1 MTRTQ
6 VDATHR
12 ARMIRPVA
20 AAAALALT
28 AALVASA
35 CSSSS
40 DDTGATSSVTP
51 TTTTAST
58 ASSSAASPTAADTS
72 VPDGAGDPPGADP
85 VSAYDDPAN
94 WLCRP
99 DTTDDACD
107 VDLTTT
113 LVNADGSTQIEP
125 FTPATDPKVDCFY
138 VYPTVS
144 QEPPPNSDRV
154 VGDEERMVVANQ
166 FARFASVCRTF
177 APMYRQVPLAG
188 LGIGGRAPTTTVP
201 GAPAP
206 FEVAYGDVRDA
217 WQQYLRTDNGGR
229 PVVLIGHSQGAGHLR
244 RLISEEID
252 DNPDVR
258 NRLVS
263 ALLLGGPVPAEGTPG
278 AFTNVPPCTSAEQT
292 GCVVSYATFDATSP
306 PPDDSLFGAPRTG
319 QGRVICTNPAA
330 LPGGAGTLNSYYPG
344 STRPGVTT
352 PFVRYDGLVSA
363 RCASNERFDWLEAT
377 DTWTP
382 GDARPEQIGGRLTPQ
397 WGLHLVD
404 VNLALGNLIDLVRT
418 QAATR

>member
-1 MTRTQ
+1 MTPPP
-6 VDATHR
+6 VDATRR
-12 ARMIRPVA
+12 ARTNRTLPT
-20 AAAALALT
+20 AAALALA
-28 AALVASA
+28 AALLASA
-35 CSSSS
+35 CSSST
-40 DDTGATSSVTP
+40 DA
-51 TTTTAST
+51 T
-58 ASSSAASPTAADTS
+58 ASSTAAPPTTSAAPDGASTTVDSP
-72 VPDGAGDPPGADP
+72 VPDGAGDPPGDGP

-113 LVNADGSTQIEP
+113 LVNADGSTQVEP
-125 FTPATDPKVDCFY
+125 FTPATDPAVDCFY

-166 FARFASVCRTF
+166 FARFADVCRTF
-177 APMYRQVPLAG
+177 APMYRQVPIAG
-188 LGIGGRAPTTTVP
+188 LGVGGRAPTTTVP

-244 RLISEEID
+244 RLIAEEID
-252 DNPDVR
+252 NDPDVR
-258 NRLVS
+258 SQLVS
-263 ALLLGGPVPAEGTPG
+263 ALLIGGPVPAAGTPG

-330 LPGGAGTLNSYYPG
+330 LGGGVGALDSYYPG
-344 STRPGVTT
+344 SSRPGVTT
-352 PFVRYDGLVSA
+352 PFVRYDGLISA
-363 RCASNERFDWLEAT
+363 QCTSNERFDWLEAT

-382 GDARPEQIGGRLTPQ
+382 GDARPDQIGGRLTPQ

-418 QAATR
+418 QAAAR

>member
-1 MTRTQ
+1 MQRPR
-6 VDATHR
+6 VDATSR
-12 ARMIRPVA
+12 VRTSRTLGVA
-20 AAAALALT
+20 AAVIAAALF
-28 AALVASA
+28 ASA
-35 CSSSS
+35 CSNSSEVSGSSS
-40 DDTGATSSVTP
+40 
-51 TTTTAST
+51 TTAPATT
-58 ASSSAASPTAADTS
+58 APSNAPSDAASTPDPS
-72 VPDGAGDPPGADP
+72 VPDGAGDPPGAEP

-113 LVNADGSTQIEP
+113 LVNADGSTQVEP
-125 FTPATDPKVDCFY
+125 FTPAADPPVDCFY

-166 FARFASVCRTF
+166 FARFADVCRTF

-201 GAPAP
+201 GAPAA

-244 RLISEEID
+244 RLIAEEID
-252 DNPDVR
+252 NHPDVR
-258 NRLVS
+258 SKLVS
-263 ALLLGGPVPAEGTPG
+263 ALLIGGPVPAQGTPG
-278 AFTNVPPCTSAEQT
+278 AFANVPPCTTSAQT

-330 LPGGAGTLNSYYPG
+330 LGGGAGALDSYYPG
-344 STRPGVTT
+344 SSRPGVTT
-352 PFVRYDGLVSA
+352 PFVRYDGLISA
-363 RCASNERFDWLEAT
+363 QCTSNERFDWLEAT

-382 GDARPEQIGGRLTPQ
+382 GDARPDQIGGRLTPQ

-418 QAATR
+418 QAAAR

>member
-1 MTRTQ
+1 MTRPR
-6 VDATHR
+6 VDATSR
-12 ARMIRPVA
+12 VRTIRVVGAATIAVA
-20 AAAALALT
+20 AALIAG
-28 AALVASA
+28 A
-35 CSSSS
+35 CSSSKGA
-40 DDTGATSSVTP
+40 TGASTTAASPATTATTAT
-51 TTTTAST
+51 TTTTA
-58 ASSSAASPTAADTS
+58 A
-72 VPDGAGDPPGADP
+72 VPDGAGDPPGAAP
-85 VSAYDDPAN
+85 ASAYDDPAN

-99 DTTDDACD
+99 ETTDDACD
-107 VDLTTT
+107 IDLTTT
-113 LVNADGSTQIEP
+113 LVNADGSTTIEP
-125 FTPATDPKVDCFY
+125 FTPAADPKVDCFY

-144 QEPPPNSDRV
+144 KEPPPNSDRV

-188 LGIGGRAPTTTVP
+188 LGLGGRTPTTTVP
-201 GAPAP
+201 GEPAP
-206 FEVAYGDVRDA
+206 FDVAYGDVRDA

-244 RLISEEID
+244 RLIAEEID

-258 NRLVS
+258 QRLVS
-263 ALLLGGPVPAEGTPG
+263 ALLLGGPVVAEGAPG
-278 AFTNVPPCTSAEQT
+278 AFANVPPCTSPSQT

-330 LPGGAGTLNSYYPG
+330 LGGGAGALDSYYPG
-344 STRPGVTT
+344 STRPGVST

-363 RCASNERFDWLEAT
+363 QCASNDRFDWLEAT
-377 DTWTP
+377 STWTP

-404 VNLALGNLIDLVRT
+404 VNLALGNLIDLVRSQT
-418 QAATR
+418 ASR